1 MRRIK
6 LAGNHDDDFGD
17 GLGGDVDHENDNADQ
32 NLSSAGEG
40 GDMEGDV
47 GEDEEGVSVLGELL
61 QARHVVPGSGYRQ
74 GLFPLKLCKGT
85 IPRGRVGDQ
94 VGG

>member
-1 MRRIK
+1 MPPVRRIK

-17 GLGGDVDHENDNADQ
+17 GLGGDDENDNADQ
-32 NLSSAGEG
+32 NLSPAGEG

-61 QARHVVPGSGYRQ
+61 QARYIVRPRERQ
-74 GLFPLKLCKGT
+74 
-85 IPRGRVGDQ
+85 VDQ
-94 VGG
+94 EAEILR